1 MIIARL
7 LGPEDYGIYSLA
19 LVLPTILAGL
29 INFGM
34 TSAITHFSAKLI
46 AEGKK
51 QNISKLIETSLLFE
65 LLVSLIASVFCFFF
79 SEVLAKFLIGRAEL
93 NLQVRLAS
101 TLILLQTLF
110 NLLASIF
117 IGLNSMEINARML
130 IVSSLIK
137 VILSPVLIVIG
148 FGVTGAISG
157 QVLYFTTAI
166 VIGFIYLE
174 KYKIVNFH
182 WRIDSTTL
190 KEIFKYSLPIYAS
203 SLLVLL
209 FIQYQ
214 SMVLAFFTSNT
225 EVGNFQVTTLFAS
238 AILILVFPFTSLF
251 PSFTKVRSRLDD
263 LQRMFS
269 ISVKYTAILVVPA
282 SLAIATL
289 SKDLILTFFGSEFN
303 LAPTFLMLYILTNL
317 YAGLGSS
324 VVTFLFSG
332 VGNTTAVLKLDLI
345 NFVVFLPLAPLLTQ
359 LWGGV
364 GLIFAII
371 IAKTA
376 MSLYGLLIATKEVG
390 VHPDMKS
397 SIKIYVSSIL
407 TMIPLI
413 IFLKLSPFQS
423 FINLLISSVI
433 FFGSYLTLLPVIG
446 AVNKSD
452 VETLQSIFRKN
463 TTLTLILKPLFRFET
478 MVINRFDKHESLNKD
493 INQAI

>member
-1 MIIARL
+1 
-7 LGPEDYGIYSLA
+7 
-19 LVLPTILAGL
+19 
-29 INFGM
+29 
-34 TSAITHFSAKLI
+34 
-46 AEGKK
+46 
-51 QNISKLIETSLLFE
+51 
-65 LLVSLIASVFCFFF
+65 
-79 SEVLAKFLIGRAEL
+79 
-93 NLQVRLAS
+93 
-101 TLILLQTLF
+101 
-110 NLLASIF
+110 
-117 IGLNSMEINARML
+117 
-130 IVSSLIK
+130 
-137 VILSPVLIVIG
+137 
-148 FGVTGAISG
+148 
-157 QVLYFTTAI
+157 
-166 VIGFIYLE
+166 
-174 KYKIVNFH
+174 
-182 WRIDSTTL
+182 
-190 KEIFKYSLPIYAS
+190 
-203 SLLVLL
+203 
-209 FIQYQ
+209 
-214 SMVLAFFTSNT
+214 
-225 EVGNFQVTTLFAS
+225 
-238 AILILVFPFTSLF
+238 LF